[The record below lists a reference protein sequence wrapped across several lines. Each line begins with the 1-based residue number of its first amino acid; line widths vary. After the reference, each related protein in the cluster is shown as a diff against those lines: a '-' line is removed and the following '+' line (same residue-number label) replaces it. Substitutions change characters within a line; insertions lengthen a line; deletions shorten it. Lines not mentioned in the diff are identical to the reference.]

1 MMLQFF
7 SVTESKWC
15 FIIIGIIIG
24 ICLEIYISLL
34 IHFWY
39 MAKDEAINI
48 MKNFDWKQ
56 KKKKNRYLKQ
66 TDIYKTINIIKLFFA
81 ITKTIDNNIYYKKIC
96 IEKNENVIIKNPVK
110 KKQAIIAIIKIK
122 KDC

>member
-24 ICLEIYISLL
+24 ICLEIYISRL

-48 MKNFDWKQ
+48 MKNFD
-56 KKKKNRYLKQ
+56 
-66 TDIYKTINIIKLFFA
+66 
-81 ITKTIDNNIYYKKIC
+81 
-96 IEKNENVIIKNPVK
+96 
-110 KKQAIIAIIKIK
+110 
-122 KDC
+122 

>member
-1 MMLQFF
+1 MIKCSRLGVVMMLQFF

-48 MKNFDWKQ
+48 MKNFD
-56 KKKKNRYLKQ
+56 
-66 TDIYKTINIIKLFFA
+66 
-81 ITKTIDNNIYYKKIC
+81 
-96 IEKNENVIIKNPVK
+96 
-110 KKQAIIAIIKIK
+110 
-122 KDC
+122 